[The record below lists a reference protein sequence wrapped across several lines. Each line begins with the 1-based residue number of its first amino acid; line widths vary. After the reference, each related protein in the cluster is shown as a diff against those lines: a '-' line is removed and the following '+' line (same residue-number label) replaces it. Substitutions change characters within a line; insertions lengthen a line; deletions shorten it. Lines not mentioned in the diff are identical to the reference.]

1 MSDPAVR
8 SIRLVDAAPRRSGFV
23 LGSFARSSL
32 NVPLGSNPLS
42 GVAGEHPATA
52 DRYTQGFDDGR
63 RATDEAFST
72 ERAALLSL
80 IEKANA
86 LQPEPSEELA
96 TLIGETVYRLV
107 TDIVGQVAIDR
118 DCLARRAAAAAGLV
132 AECDSARTLCVNPD
146 DLPLLEGLDTALT
159 LTGDASL
166 SRGDMRIDCS
176 VGWIEH
182 GTSLYLD
189 ALRSELGLMED
200 SI

>member
-1 MSDPAVR
+1 MSDSAVR

-23 LGSFARSSL
+23 QGSFARSCL
-32 NVPLGSNPLS
+32 DLPAGSNHLP

-63 RATDEAFST
+63 RATEEAFSS

-107 TDIVGQVAIDR
+107 TDIVGEVEIDR
-118 DCLARRAAAAAGLV
+118 DCLTRRATAAAGLV

-146 DLPLLEGLDTALT
+146 DLPLLEGLDTVLT
-159 LTGDASL
+159 LAGDASL
-166 SRGDMRIDCS
+166 SRGDIRIDCS

-189 ALRSELGLMED
+189 ALRSELGLTED
-200 SI
+200 GA